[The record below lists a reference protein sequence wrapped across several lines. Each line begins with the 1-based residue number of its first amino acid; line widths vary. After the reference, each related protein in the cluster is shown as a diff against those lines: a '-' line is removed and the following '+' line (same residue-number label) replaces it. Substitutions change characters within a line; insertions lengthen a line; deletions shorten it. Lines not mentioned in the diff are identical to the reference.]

1 MQQKYLTFHV
11 HLSPVFRNVVHR
23 FPCIFKRFDQSLY
36 ERTLIQFANI
46 PTCIFLLT
54 LQHPDNFL
62 DQTHFWRIQI
72 LAFFPCCKK
81 ASVVHNEHLSVI
93 FQALVCSKNSRTL
106 LLALSNAKKMYPP
119 FVPSLVTLWCPM
131 MVPPSTPAIRQ
142 CGYGT
147 AIRTPT
153 VPRHAI
159 PSDSCAS
166 HRSVFPSLLRYRDGP
181 CKSTKQFNCLL
192 CYYYRPGV
200 YIWEEL
206 FPKYCDLEIYFRE
219 TYKYIYI
226 FK

>member
-166 HRSVFPSLLRYRDGP
+166 HRSVFPSLFAIAMARANRPNSSIVYCAIIIDQVFIFGR
-181 CKSTKQFNCLL
+181 NC
-192 CYYYRPGV
+192 
-200 YIWEEL
+200 
-206 FPKYCDLEIYFRE
+206 FQN
-219 TYKYIYI
+219 TATQKYILGRLINIYV

>member
-106 LLALSNAKKMYPP
+106 LLALSNAKKNVPP
-119 FVPSLVTLWCPM
+119 FCPIIGYTLVPNDGTPFNPRDTIVRLWYRNSDPHGAETRHTLGQLCVASLRFSQPV
-131 MVPPSTPAIRQ
+131 
-142 CGYGT
+142 
-147 AIRTPT
+147 
-153 VPRHAI
+153 
-159 PSDSCAS
+159 
-166 HRSVFPSLLRYRDGP
+166 RYRDGP

-219 TYKYIYI
+219 TYKYIC
-226 FK
+226 F